1 MNTTEVGVSS
11 ITKRYPGVVALD
23 DVSLAFGRG
32 EVVGLVGENGA
43 GKSTLTRVLAGLI
56 PGTEYEGEV
65 LVGDEPVAFFSP
77 RDALASGIVLIPQEL
92 SLHPQLTV
100 AENVVLGRWP
110 ASRLRTVSWGEV
122 RAQAERFLATVRFS
136 HDADR
141 LLGSLAP
148 SEQQLVAIARGLA
161 REARLLLL
169 DEPSAAL
176 DGPETERLLEL
187 VQSLAAGGVSV
198 VYISHRL
205 DEVFAVADRIVVL
218 RNGKVVDETSRSNAT
233 TDSVVGA
240 MLGRAPTPTSSVLG
254 QGAIQNAESPIL
266 TARVSLDD
274 PVRPGRSRLEEVD
287 LSLWPGEIVG
297 LVGLVGSGRTELLW
311 SLFGALP
318 RKGEV
323 RVEGS
328 AIGVRPSDAVRAGL
342 GIVTEER
349 RSTGLFNLQTLAR
362 NMSVA
367 SLDRLAG
374 FLGKVS
380 SSAEIRLA
388 EDGIRTLNIK
398 APNARVPIATLSG
411 GNQQKTVVGR
421 WVMRDCSVL
430 LLDEPA
436 RGIDVG
442 SRAEIYA
449 LLRQLADERRI
460 AILTTSSDISE
471 LVGVCDRFLVLR
483 EGRITAEVSGDEAT
497 EHGLLELAGG
507 AAHILAPPSPPGRV
521 SDEDAR

>member
-1 MNTTEVGVSS
+1 M
-11 ITKRYPGVVALD
+11 TKRYPGVVALD
-23 DVSLAFGRG
+23 DVSLTFGSG

-56 PGTEYEGEV
+56 PSTDYEGDV
-65 LVGDEPVAFFSP
+65 LIGDEPVAFSSP

-100 AENVVLGRWP
+100 AENVVLGKWP

-122 RAQAERFLATVRFS
+122 KAQAERFLATVAFS

-205 DEVFAVADRIVVL
+205 DEVFAVANRIVVL
-218 RNGKVVDETSRSNAT
+218 RNGKVVDETSASDAT
-233 TDSVVGA
+233 TESVVGA
-240 MLGRAPTPTSSVLG
+240 MLGRAPTPISVLG
-254 QGAIQNAESPIL
+254 QRARGNAESPIL

-274 PVRPGRSRLEEVD
+274 PVRPGRSRLEDVD
-287 LSLWPGEIVG
+287 LELWPGEIVG

-323 RVEGS
+323 R
-328 AIGVRPSDAVRAGL
+328 IGGREIGARPSDAVKAGV

-374 FLGKVS
+374 FLGRVS
-380 SSAEIRLA
+380 SGAETRLA
-388 EDGIRTLNIK
+388 EEGIRTLNIK
-398 APNARVPIATLSG
+398 APNATVPVATLSG

-442 SRAEIYA
+442 SRAEIYG
-449 LLRQLADERRI
+449 LLRQLADQRRI
-460 AILTTSSDISE
+460 AILTTSSDMSE

-483 EGRITAEVSGDEAT
+483 DGRITAEVGGDEAT
-497 EHGLLELAGG
+497 EHSLLDLAGG
-507 AAHILAPPSPPGRV
+507 AAHVPAPPSSPGGV
-521 SDEDAR
+521 SDEGAK